1 MKKQAIG
8 ACRKF
13 LKFLPIPFLR
23 KYREWVRRVAV
34 LFLCTALILNF
45 CACWNRRELNTL
57 AIVLGTGLDVGN
69 QPDTLELTAQVV
81 RAGEMKSGGSSP
93 DGSASAEKAFVN
105 MQGTDKSVLAAVRGI
120 SHMANRRL
128 YFPHN
133 QVLIFSSELAKQDI
147 AEGLDAFLRDYEAR
161 MNVHILVS
169 KGKAS
174 EVLEEEC
181 ELEKIPSVHISGMIE
196 NQEPNSETVIVTRRD
211 FALAMLSGSTAPVA
225 PMIEVHESGGKK
237 RGKLEGT
244 AVFKDGKMVGELDG
258 MQTRGLM
265 FATGKAKSSVITVDT
280 KWGQVVL
287 EMVHS
292 RTSLEP
298 VKAED
303 GSIRIELKIN
313 ENGAIESNETTEDM
327 SRLENLELLK
337 KLGQEAIRSDVES
350 ALSQARSL
358 SADVFGFGEAIRRE
372 YPEEW
377 EKMKENWDEVFREIG
392 LDVQVEVELRSTGG
406 LTRPVTP
413 GGAE

>member
-1 MKKQAIG
+1 M
-8 ACRKF
+8 RKRAVGICGRF
-13 LKFLPIPFLR
+13 LKSLSAPFFR
-23 KYREWVRRVAV
+23 GYREWVRRAV
-34 LFLCTALILNF
+34 VLSLCTALILNF

-81 RAGEMKSGGSSP
+81 RAGKMKSGGSSP
-93 DGSASAEKAFVN
+93 DDDAAAEKAFVN
-105 MQGTDKSVLAAVRGI
+105 MQSTDKSVLAAVRGI

-196 NQEPNSETVIVTRRD
+196 NQESNSETVIVTLRD
-211 FALAMLSGSTAPVA
+211 FAIAMLSGSTAPVA

-244 AVFKDGKMVGELDG
+244 AVFKDGKMVGELDR

-265 FATGKAKSSVITVDT
+265 FVTGKAKSSAITVDT

-292 RTSLEP
+292 KTSLKP

-303 GSIRIELKIN
+303 GSIRMELKIN

-337 KLGQEAIRSDVES
+337 KLGQEAIRSDIER

-377 EKMKENWDEVFREIG
+377 EKMKENWDEAFREIE
-392 LDVQVEVELRSTGG
+392 LDIQVEVELRSTGG
-406 LTRPVTP
+406 LTRPVIP